1 MRRFCSAGLLGTAL
15 LAAGLGA
22 LAPLSAQDAPPEPVY
37 RGRAI
42 FEPVTPPSAPQTFHG
57 RWVNETAECD
67 KARPGDALLIASH
80 SVTLSGKQRK
90 IAGVLLRP
98 DQEPPARDAILEL
111 GTGKGKPVVLILSQT
126 DDGTLRLR
134 IRGSD
139 TARIF
144 RRCPVR

>member
-22 LAPLSAQDAPPEPVY
+22 LAPLAAQDAPPEPVY

-42 FEPVTPPSAPQTFHG
+42 FEPVTPPIVPQTFLG

-111 GTGKGKPVVLILSQT
+111 GMGKGKPVVLILSQT

-134 IRGSD
+134 IRGSE

>member
-1 MRRFCSAGLLGTAL
+1 MPRLSDAGLLAAAL

-22 LAPLSAQDAPPEPVY
+22 LAPLAAQNAPPEPVY

-42 FEPVTPPSAPQTFHG
+42 FEPVTPPIAPQTFHG

-67 KARPGDALLIASH
+67 KARPGDALLITSH

-111 GTGKGKPVVLILSQT
+111 GTGKGKPVVLILSQS

-134 IRGSD
+134 IRGSE